1 MSSEDNET
9 MVYSIGFLGL
19 IDIRSDN
26 YPKYMLLTVHA
37 NAYIFKNT
45 MKLLSL
51 KEDKHL
57 ITIDN
62 KISQFHTI
70 SERKV
75 QQNSQK

>member
-1 MSSEDNET
+1 
-9 MVYSIGFLGL
+9 
-19 IDIRSDN
+19 
-26 YPKYMLLTVHA
+26 
-37 NAYIFKNT
+37 